1 MPLIFVS
8 PINAKESRHF
18 FITVEEKFSYFKQ
31 RLSITEKSLKHR
43 TNRIADKKE
52 YRTHYLSKKVTE
64 PHLLRFHIF
73 DIGFAYCFFLRTVKK
88 TNDSLFCLPFLR
100 NTQTHN
106 ESVRQQYGSLCNRP
120 TKEVCCPSI
129 YYYIYFISTCISL
142 YLYFNF
148 TMVLLIY

>member
-52 YRTHYLSKKVTE
+52 YRTHYLSQKVTE

-73 DIGFAYCFFLRTVKK
+73 DIGFAYFFF
-88 TNDSLFCLPFLR
+88 SELFR
-100 NTQTHN
+100 SQM
-106 ESVRQQYGSLCNRP
+106 
-120 TKEVCCPSI
+120 I
-129 YYYIYFISTCISL
+129 
-142 YLYFNF
+142 LYFAYPFFITPKHITNKCAHN
-148 TMVLLIY
+148 TDPCVTDLQRK